1 MAKPVLSSVNVFDAT
16 EGVIAFFKIYV
27 SYTSPN
33 IIKEYEYS
41 IYDGSDD
48 KVICTSSGAYSNL
61 SYTQNNGWGFHISP
75 TEQLVNREENYYLRI
90 RIKLTDESE
99 YGEYSSPIVLY
110 CKSKPS
116 IAFSSLNKETENIIQ
131 MSATVFE
138 MLYSYIKDQGE
149 TLKTY
154 KYEFYDEDKKL
165 VDETKTYYGTIS
177 HSFSVYGLEANKLYY
192 VRGMATTKN
201 GYELDTGY
209 YPIRIGSVLSNGDYA
224 FEAENDHYNAAIRL
238 TSHFVSATGSPNGDV
253 SYVKTADD
261 KYAVDLTN
269 GTKVTY
275 FLRDQNKN
283 LNDFD
288 MKFIVKPDCPKEIV
302 ELNWNNA
309 EYSVTGTLS
318 ILKRFFTD
326 MNDETEKLFAALK
339 INVDHDT
346 YLIIKSNYIFAEKAT
361 GYLFVDVVC
370 KDGYFE
376 IYIESMDGDYQN
388 AVLGQALLD
397 RCIIGDSSV
406 DNEN

>member
-48 KVICTSSGAYSNL
+48 KVICTSSGVYSNL

-154 KYEFYDEDKKL
+154 KYEFYDEDKK
-165 VDETKTYYGTIS
+165 Y
-177 HSFSVYGLEANKLYY
+177 
-192 VRGMATTKN
+192 
-201 GYELDTGY
+201 
-209 YPIRIGSVLSNGDYA
+209 
-224 FEAENDHYNAAIRL
+224 
-238 TSHFVSATGSPNGDV
+238 
-253 SYVKTADD
+253 
-261 KYAVDLTN
+261 
-269 GTKVTY
+269 
-275 FLRDQNKN
+275 
-283 LNDFD
+283 LND
-288 MKFIVKPDCPKEIV
+288 
-302 ELNWNNA
+302 
-309 EYSVTGTLS
+309 
-318 ILKRFFTD
+318 
-326 MNDETEKLFAALK
+326 
-339 INVDHDT
+339 
-346 YLIIKSNYIFAEKAT
+346 
-361 GYLFVDVVC
+361 
-370 KDGYFE
+370 
-376 IYIESMDGDYQN
+376 
-388 AVLGQALLD
+388 
-397 RCIIGDSSV
+397 
-406 DNEN
+406 